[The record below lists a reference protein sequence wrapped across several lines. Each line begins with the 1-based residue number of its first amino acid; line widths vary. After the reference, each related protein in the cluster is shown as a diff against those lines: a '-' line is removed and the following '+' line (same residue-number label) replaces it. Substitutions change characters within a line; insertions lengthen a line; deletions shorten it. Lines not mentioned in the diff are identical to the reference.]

1 MKKTILLAFL
11 AIPVL
16 SGCYYPQPSNIGQD
30 SGINSTTLLV
40 GAAGAAGGGY
50 VGSKMNSE
58 YGAPVG
64 AAVGGLAAGGVTAMI
79 QSRKQRDLAEAYEE
93 GLRKGRAQVY
103 DDWWDDV
110 AVFNDPLDQLNKRGP
125 KTRQI
130 PLPAGEYESVPYH
143 NRTYEFLVSPRQ

>member
-58 YGAPVG
+58 YGLPSALPS
-64 AAVGGLAAGGVTAMI
+64 AA
-79 QSRKQRDLAEAYEE
+79 
-93 GLRKGRAQVY
+93 
-103 DDWWDDV
+103 W
-110 AVFNDPLDQLNKRGP
+110 
-125 KTRQI
+125 
-130 PLPAGEYESVPYH
+130 LPGE
-143 NRTYEFLVSPRQ
+143 SPP

>member
-110 AVFNDPLDQLNKRGP
+110 AVFNDPLDQLNKKGP

-130 PLPAGEYESVPYH
+130 P
-143 NRTYEFLVSPRQ
+143 

>member
-1 MKKTILLAFL
+1 MKKTILLAFS
-11 AIPVL
+11 AIPFL

-50 VGSKMNSE
+50 VGSKMISE

-64 AAVGGLAAGGVTAMI
+64 AAVGGLAAGGVTAMV
-79 QSRKQRDLAEAYEE
+79 QSRKQRELAEAYEE

-110 AVFNDPLDQLNKRGP
+110 AIFNDPLDQLNKKGP

-130 PLPAGEYESVPYH
+130 PLPAGEY
-143 NRTYEFLVSPRQ
+143 

>member
-64 AAVGGLAAGGVTAMI
+64 AAVGVTAMI

-110 AVFNDPLDQLNKRGP
+110 AVFNDPLDQLNKKGP

>member
-40 GAAGAAGGGY
+40 GTAGAAGGGY
-50 VGSKMNSE
+50 VGLTMHSE
-58 YGAPVG
+58 HGAPVG

-110 AVFNDPLDQLNKRGP
+110 AVFNDPLDQLNKKGP

>member
-1 MKKTILLAFL
+1 RIKHMKKTILHAFL

-40 GAAGAAGGGY
+40 GAAGAGGGY

-79 QSRKQRDLAEAYEE
+79 QSRKQRALAEAYEE
-93 GLRKGRAQVY
+93 GL
-103 DDWWDDV
+103 
-110 AVFNDPLDQLNKRGP
+110 
-125 KTRQI
+125 
-130 PLPAGEYESVPYH
+130 
-143 NRTYEFLVSPRQ
+143 

>member
-16 SGCYYPQPSNIGQD
+16 SGCCYPQPSNIGQD

-110 AVFNDPLDQLNKRGP
+110 AVFNDPLDQLNKKGP

-130 PLPAGEYESVPYH
+130 P
-143 NRTYEFLVSPRQ
+143 